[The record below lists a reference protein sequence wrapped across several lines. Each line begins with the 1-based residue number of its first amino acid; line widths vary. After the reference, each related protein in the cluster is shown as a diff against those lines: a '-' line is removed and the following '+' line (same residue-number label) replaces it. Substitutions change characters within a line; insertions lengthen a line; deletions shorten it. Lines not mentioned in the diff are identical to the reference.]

1 MWKPEGNING
11 SLKELSICLPW
22 EDLISQAL
30 SSVQQRIFW
39 NPKTEWDIIIRLIT
53 SVFDYSALQVNRG
66 YIAAQE
72 GLFMFRNI
80 KLEITSDIQD

>member
-1 MWKPEGNING
+1 MIKNYYMWKPEGNING

-66 YIAAQE
+66 YSSTGGAIHVQ
-72 GLFMFRNI
+72 
-80 KLEITSDIQD
+80 KY